1 MGEGKGG
8 SLHCQGLDHT
18 FPIIPTVTAVE
29 QVLCSGRPLLH
40 SKLPQAGAQQN
51 NDHFFC
57 YTSARCLGSGKPSL
71 LGVGI
76 LQLQSGGSWDW
87 GRPEDYS
94 FHVSGAWAGGTQT
107 TGALRH
113 LVLPLWS
120 LHVAALVRR
129 WVARV
134 LTGQLKALR
143 ASVPRETSGMGR
155 SFLTQPWLSYGI
167 LLAAFSFSKVV
178 TKSIQNFQRDKT

>member
-1 MGEGKGG
+1 MRGREAAFIARDWTTH
-8 SLHCQGLDHT
+8 SQS
-18 FPIIPTVTAVE
+18 FP
-29 QVLCSGRPLLH
+29 Q
-40 SKLPQAGAQQN
+40 
-51 NDHFFC
+51 
-57 YTSARCLGSGKPSL
+57 SL
-71 LGVGI
+71 LWSRCCVLAVRCCIANRPKQELNRTMTISFVTDQRDVWAQGSRPYWGWVSCSYNQEEAGIGGVPKTIHSMCLEPG
-76 LQLQSGGSWDW
+76 L
-87 GRPEDYS
+87 
-94 FHVSGAWAGGTQT
+94 GGTQT

-178 TKSIQNFQRDKT
+178 TKSIQNFQRDET

>member
-94 FHVSGAWAGGTQT
+94 FHVSGAWAGGDTDNWGSQ
-107 TGALRH
+107 
-113 LVLPLWS
+113 
-120 LHVAALVRR
+120 
-129 WVARV
+129 
-134 LTGQLKALR
+134 
-143 ASVPRETSGMGR
+143 ASCPSSMVPPRGCFGEEVGG
-155 SFLTQPWLSYGI
+155 
-167 LLAAFSFSKVV
+167 
-178 TKSIQNFQRDKT
+178 